1 MVKKDMMTQK
11 ELFQQRLAERKK
23 TRQPRSNSVAAYGG
37 MDSTLPLEKLDSLE
51 NEEVSEL
58 KKTES

>member
-11 ELFQQRLAERKK
+11 ELFQKRLAERKK
-23 TRQPRSNSVAAYGG
+23 TRGPRSSSVAAYGG

-51 NEEVSEL
+51 GSEL
-58 KKTES
+58 KKKES